1 MDGHA
6 YDPEYEHD
14 ACGVGLVAAL
24 DGKPR
29 REIVEMGIEALKNVW
44 HRGAV
49 DADGKTG
56 DGAGIRVEV
65 PQDFFREHVTR
76 TGHNPTDDPICVG
89 QIFLPRTDFAAQ
101 EAARTLVETEVLH
114 FGFYI
119 YGWRQPP
126 VDVTVIGQKAKD
138 TRPAIEQIMFRD
150 GIGRSPEELERALYI
165 CRRRIERRARE
176 AAIPSFYVCSLSHSS
191 LIYKGMFLAEQVAAY
206 EPDLVV
212 LAGFMKLVGSAF
224 LAAFG
229 GRTVNTHPAL
239 SPSFPGMHGPR
250 DALEYGVKVTGCT
263 LFVVDEGVDT
273 GVILAQSTV
282 PVEDDDDVES
292 LHERIKVA
300 ERGMLVDTV
309 GRMAREGFRVEGRR
323 GILGG

>member
-1 MDGHA
+1 MTDTIDKYLIERQKLIEAHA
-6 YDPEYEHD
+6 YDPEHEKD
-14 ACGVGLVAAL
+14 ACGVGLVASL
-24 DGKPR
+24 DGKPK
-29 REIVEMGIEALKNVW
+29 REIVEMGIKALKNVW

-126 VDVTVIGQKAKD
+126 VDVSVIGQKAKD

-150 GIGRSPEELERALYI
+150 DRGRSPEDLERALYI

-176 AAIPSFYVCSLSHSS
+176 AARPSPRPRGAVDWMLLHFHVRLR
-191 LIYKGMFLAEQVAAY
+191 
-206 EPDLVV
+206 
-212 LAGFMKLVGSAF
+212 VGVW
-224 LAAFG
+224 
-229 GRTVNTHPAL
+229 RQPAR
-239 SPSFPGMHGPR
+239 GQPR
-250 DALEYGVKVTGCT
+250 EV
-263 LFVVDEGVDT
+263 
-273 GVILAQSTV
+273 
-282 PVEDDDDVES
+282 
-292 LHERIKVA
+292 
-300 ERGMLVDTV
+300 
-309 GRMAREGFRVEGRR
+309 
-323 GILGG
+323 